1 MTGLTKMVFRGA
13 LIGGLVLGGATLVL
27 GPERIAAGCAQVR
40 HFATGWFDG
49 QIDDPVLMRQQLQT
63 LQRQY
68 PERIKDLRGSLAE
81 VDAQVAQ
88 LRRDS
93 EVAAKVVDMA
103 RNDLASLGSMVDRA
117 NVQLAGNDG
126 NAVLIKFQG
135 KNITVEE
142 AFAKGTNIKQT
153 AVAYQD
159 RLAANERDL
168 KLLTTQRTRL
178 AEQLEKTQREYMNFQ
193 TQAWSIER
201 QIAAVER
208 NEKIVDMLQDNQD
221 AIESGDKWK
230 VASLDDMQN
239 RLAALQAENEALLE
253 TMGSIGNGTAYEE
266 RAKGELATGSNPF
279 VWDIQPRTASQDD
292 FPVAPVII
300 DEDDAKSPATTAE
313 VTDAAMASADNK
325 RGG

>member
-27 GPERIAAGCAQVR
+27 GPDRIAAGCAQVR
-40 HFATGWFDG
+40 HYATAWFDG
-49 QIDDPVLMRQQLQT
+49 QIEDPVLMRQQLQT
-63 LQRQY
+63 LQKQY
-68 PERIKDLRGSLAE
+68 PERIKELRGSLAE
-81 VDAQVAQ
+81 VDAQISQ
-88 LRRDS
+88 LKRDS

-103 RNDLASLGSMVDRA
+103 KNDLASLGSMVDRA
-117 NVQLAGNDG
+117 NVQLAANTGN

-135 KNITVEE
+135 KNITVDE
-142 AFAKGTNIKQT
+142 AFNKGTNIKQT

-178 AEQLEKTQREYMNFQ
+178 AEQLEKAQHEYTNFQ

-208 NEKIVDMLQDNQD
+208 NGKIVDMLQDNQD

-230 VASLDDMQN
+230 VVSLDDMQN

-253 TMGSIGNGTAYEE
+253 TMGTIESGTAYEE
-266 RAKGELATGSNPF
+266 RAKSALTAGDNPF
-279 VWDIQPRTASQDD
+279 VWDIEPKQAAQEG
-292 FPVAPVII
+292 FPEAPVII
-300 DEDDAKSPATTAE
+300 DEDDTQAPAGAD
-313 VTDAAMASADNK
+313 VTDAAMARAQQ